1 MQNIFEEREN
11 IQPYEYP
18 KLLEYITAIHESFWT
33 PDHFNYDKDVLAFKT
48 RLTETEKSAVK
59 RAMLAI
65 GVIENKVKTFWSRID
80 IRMPKPEIADVG
92 HTFGGNEVIHKLTYE
107 RLLDL
112 LGLSSEFKNV
122 LDVPCMQGRVKYL
135 STYLKGISS
144 RSNKEFT
151 KSLILF
157 TLLVEN
163 SSLFSQF
170 LTIASFNKYK
180 KQTLSNFNTVV
191 MATAREE
198 TLHGQFGAELIKIIR
213 EENPGWFDNEM
224 EAKIRR
230 AIRKAYKVEAEV
242 LDWIFE
248 KGELDF
254 MPKKTIL
261 EYLKKRLNKS
271 LEQIGY
277 EDEYELNEVILEK
290 TEFFDNS
297 VKCSVSFDFFNDKG
311 IDYSKKNLITSDD
324 WE

>member
-1 MQNIFEEREN
+1 MPDIFEERES

-33 PDHFNYDKDVLAFKT
+33 PDHFTYDKDVLAFKT
-48 RLTETEKSAVK
+48 RLTEVEKSAVK

-112 LGLSSEFKNV
+112 LGLSNEFKDI
-122 LDVPCMQGRVKYL
+122 LDVPCMQGRIKYL
-135 STYLKGISS
+135 STYLKGVSS

-170 LTIASFNKYK
+170 LTIASFNKYR
-180 KQTLSNFNTVV
+180 KQTLSNFNTIV

-213 EENPGWFDNEM
+213 EENPDWFDDEM

-230 AIRKAYKVEAEV
+230 SIRKAYKVEAEV

-277 EDEYELNEVILEK
+277 EDEYELDEVILEK

-311 IDYSKKNLITSDD
+311 IDYSKKNLITEDD
-324 WE
+324 W